1 MMVDARQ
8 RRRSRHHQLSAQERH
23 WRIFYPLPSWAHSC
37 VLEICCWLLMTFRPT
52 TTTPPFFA
60 NQSHIV
66 NSLLFQ
72 LVSSMRPWS
81 PWTWVTW
88 RSLLNERWKDGWGM
102 RDDFVR
108 MWRVVAAAGCF
119 HGQSPKKQVMT
130 RLQSEMRSIGMMR
143 GSLKYFQYTP
153 EVRSSL
159 NEPVRTSTL
168 NLFDSDVK
176 HIDRSGPGLTSLA
189 RQWWCANTTIES
201 IFSLYSERYG
211 INENPRKK
219 KLNEWKNFILL
230 W

>member
-1 MMVDARQ
+1 MRD
-8 RRRSRHHQLSAQERH
+8 ER
-23 WRIFYPLPSWAHSC
+23 WFCANVKKSC
-37 VLEICCWLLMTFRPT
+37 CCRWF
-52 TTTPPFFA
+52 
-60 NQSHIV
+60 
-66 NSLLFQ
+66 
-72 LVSSMRPWS
+72 
-81 PWTWVTW
+81 PWTIT
-88 RSLLNERWKDGWGM
+88 E
-102 RDDFVR
+102 
-108 MWRVVAAAGCF
+108 
-119 HGQSPKKQVMT
+119 KQVMT

-211 INENPRKK
+211 INKNPRKK
-219 KLNEWKNFILL
+219 KVEWVEEFHSFVIISSIKVSVEWELFQCFGAV
-230 W
+230 